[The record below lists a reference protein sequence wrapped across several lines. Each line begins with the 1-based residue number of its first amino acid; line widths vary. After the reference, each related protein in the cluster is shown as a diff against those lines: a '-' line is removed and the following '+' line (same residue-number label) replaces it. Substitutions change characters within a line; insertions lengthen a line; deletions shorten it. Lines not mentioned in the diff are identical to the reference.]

1 MITHASSW
9 RSARHAASHMILMV
23 VGLAFLVPLLMLVS
37 ASLKSQAQNS
47 LVPPMWVP
55 HPAHVENYWDGVT
68 IVPFALFLR
77 NTVLVTGLEVLGVL
91 VSSALVAYGFA
102 RIRWRGRNILFLL
115 VISTM
120 LLPYEVTLIPVYII
134 FSNIGWVNTFY
145 PLTVP
150 YFFGS
155 AFYIFLLRQF
165 FMTIPHEIS
174 EAGRID
180 GCSEFRIFAQLIL
193 PLAKPAL
200 AAIALFQFVG
210 GWNDF
215 LGPLIYLND
224 ESLYTLSLGLQ
235 YFRTSVFNVN
245 IGAEAAYAL
254 VIALP
259 VVLVFF
265 LAQRQFIQ
273 GIALTGIK
281 A

>member
-1 MITHASSW
+1 MVVGRHWLGRLRTVLSHAV
-9 RSARHAASHMILMV
+9 LML
-23 VGLAFLVPLLMLVS
+23 VGLAFLLPLAMLVS
-37 ASLKSQAQNS
+37 TSLKSKLQNS

-55 HPAHVENYWDGVT
+55 NPLHFENYADGLT
-68 IVPFALFLR
+68 MVPFALFLR
-77 NTVLVTGLEVLGVL
+77 NTMVITVAEVSGVL
-91 VSSALVAYGFA
+91 LSSALVAYGFA
-102 RIRWRGRNILFLL
+102 RIRWRGRNVLFLL

-165 FMTIPHEIS
+165 FMTIPQEIS

-180 GCSEFRIFAQLIL
+180 GCSEFRIFAQLVL

-200 AAIALFQFVG
+200 AAIALFQFVAA
-210 GWNDF
+210 WNDF

-224 ESLYTLSLGLQ
+224 QSLYTLSLGLQ
-235 YFRTSVFNVN
+235 YFRTALYQVNV
-245 IGAEAAYAL
+245 GAQAAYAL

-259 VVLVFF
+259 VILVFF
-265 LAQRQFIQ
+265 VAQRQFIQ
-273 GIALTGIK
+273 GISLTGIK
-281 A
+281 T